1 MKRRLFALTTVVV
14 MAFSMTGCGG
24 TQNDT
29 AGDGAAQQTAVQESE
44 EVPLLA
50 PSADGGLTA
59 AFDKTDAGSGA
70 GSGITIDEGKYLAID
85 SKITEGKVQVVV
97 KHGGSDINTAPVEDD
112 GTMPT
117 IDHEFDSTGL
127 TEYHEIE
134 PGDYMVFV
142 NVSEK
147 ASGTMDFILKSKE
160 DAEPA
165 GEDVP
170 LKDNGPEAERLIEE
184 ALQKKIAEDYGD
196 SVTESVIRI
205 DKVYSA
211 SAEQEIEPVKEMNLG
226 ADEVAFEASFDLKPA
241 EGTDVNMLLIPN
253 GEFDEESGWVKNVT
267 RLGVLR
273 PSDDGG
279 YVITDYGTGW

>member
-1 MKRRLFALTTVVV
+1 MKRRLFALTTAVVIG
-14 MAFSMTGCGG
+14 FSMTGCGG
-24 TQNDT
+24 TQNNT
-29 AGDGAAQQTAVQESE
+29 SNGSTAQQT
-44 EVPLLA
+44 EVNETETPLLA
-50 PSADGGLTA
+50 PSAEGGLTA
-59 AFDKTDAGSGA
+59 TFDKTDAGSGA

-85 SKITEGKVQVVV
+85 SKITEGKVQVIV
-97 KHGGSDINTAPVEDD
+97 KHGGSDINTVPTEDD

-117 IDHEFDSTGL
+117 IDHEFDSTGI

-142 NVSEK
+142 NVSET
-147 ASGTMDFILKSKE
+147 ASGTMDFIIKSKE
-160 DAEPA
+160 DAEPT

-170 LKDNGPEAERLIEE
+170 LKDTGPEAERLIEE

-196 SVTESVIRI
+196 DVAESVIRV

-211 SAEQEIEPVKEMNLG
+211 SAEQETEPVKEMNLG
-226 ADEVAFEASFDLKPA
+226 ADEVAFEASFDLKPS
-241 EGTDVNMLLIPN
+241 EGADVNMLLIPN
-253 GEFDEESGWVKNVT
+253 GEFDEVSGWVKGVT

-273 PSDDGG
+273 PSDNGG

>member
-1 MKRRLFALTTVVV
+1 MKRRFFALTTAAV
-14 MAFSMTGCGG
+14 MAFSMTGCGV
-24 TQNDT
+24 TQNNT
-29 AGDGAAQQTAVQESE
+29 SNGSAAQQT
-44 EVPLLA
+44 EVNETETPLLA
-50 PSADGGLTA
+50 PSAEGGLTA

-70 GSGITIDEGKYLAID
+70 GSGIAISEGKYLAID
-85 SKITEGKVQVVV
+85 SKITEGKVQVIV
-97 KHGGSDINTAPVEDD
+97 KHGGSDINTVPTEDD
-112 GTMPT
+112 GTMQT
-117 IDHEFDSTGL
+117 IDHEFDGTGL
-127 TEYHEIE
+127 TEYYEIA

-147 ASGTMDFILKSKE
+147 ASGTMDFIIKSKE
-160 DAEPA
+160 DAETS
-165 GEDVP
+165 ENVP
-170 LKDNGPEAERLIEE
+170 LKDNAPEAERLIKD
-184 ALQKKIAEDYGD
+184 ALQKKIEADYGD

-211 SAEQEIEPVKEMNLG
+211 SAEQETEPVKEMGLG
-226 ADEVAFEASFDLKPA
+226 DNEVAFEASFDLKPA

-273 PSDDGG
+273 PADDGG